1 MDPFSLSVLFSCFRQ
16 RDLLMGIFFLS
27 FHKFAYMYMCIKG
40 DYWKKLFSF
49 TWFHV
54 VWKPNVQVKRAHHG
68 FYWLL
73 VVSVCF
79 GFGVTLGMLKS
90 IWFWLIPE
98 FDRCTLKMFF
108 SKFHLIVWSL
118 MKPRRVWFL
127 FIMIHV
133 ICISSY
139 YVFIFMFSY
148 LNLLIS
154 IMMVIVFD

>member
-27 FHKFAYMYMCIKG
+27 FNKFAYMCMCIKG

-49 TWFHV
+49 TWCESQTYKLKGPITDFIDCWWFQFV
-54 VWKPNVQVKRAHHG
+54 LG
-68 FYWLL
+68 LGWLW
-73 VVSVCF
+73 VCLNQF
-79 GFGVTLGMLKS
+79 GFG
-90 IWFWLIPE
+90 WFHLIAVPWK
-98 FDRCTLKMFF
+98 CF

-139 YVFIFMFSY
+139 YVFIIMFSY

-154 IMMVIVFD
+154 IMMVIVFN